1 MYRLQEKMDKIAIG
15 ILQIFYAYLGYKINL
30 TYEYRDGFEFLIG
43 IVVVAV
49 IMNILDQ
56 LFVIIA
62 YDLTGR
68 VLHGGCPS
76 SERKIFH
83 WFIRVIL
90 CIIVY
95 LISISPMCNIL
106 ITPIV
111 QDCTQMVI
119 EWLNW
124 KTK

>member
-1 MYRLQEKMDKIAIG
+1 MYRLQEKIDRIAVS
-15 ILQIFYAYLGYKINL
+15 ILQLFYAYLGYIINL
-30 TYEYRDGFEFLIG
+30 TYEYSNDFEFLVGIG
-43 IVVVAV
+43 VVTV

-68 VLHGGCPS
+68 VLHGGSPS

-90 CIIVY
+90 YIIVY
-95 LISISPMCNIL
+95 LISISPLCNIL

-111 QDCTQMVI
+111 HDCTQMVLA
-119 EWLNW
+119 WLNG
-124 KTK
+124 